1 MQHEN
6 AYNAQHR
13 KALLIYPLLIALFFS
28 LLSVN
33 AYAAPKKDRVAPS
46 APTGLQAV
54 AVTEKSVTLAWK
66 ASADNS
72 GSIASYRIYKGST
85 LAGSTTGTSYVAAA
99 LTANQSYT
107 FSVRAVDPSGNV
119 STAGSP
125 LTVKT
130 LAPAP
135 APSPA
140 PSPAPE
146 LPPETLPASTKNII
160 GYYTGWSTYNGRQ
173 IAELDA
179 AKLTHINYAF
189 ANIDDSLRITLGDP
203 YADVQK
209 AFPGDAA
216 TDKFRGNFNQLIKLK
231 AKHPHLR
238 TLISV
243 GGWSW
248 SEKFSDVAL
257 TDASRTI
264 FADSAVAFI
273 VQYGFDGIDIDW
285 EYPVSGGEADNV
297 KRPEDKQNFTLL
309 MQKLRAKLDA
319 QGTKDGR
326 QYLLTMAGA
335 AGTYYTNNVEL
346 GKLQQYADYIN
357 LMSYDF
363 HGLWDAKT
371 GVNAPLFQD
380 PNSPNAWDT
389 SVSDA
394 VQLYL
399 ASGVPAAKLN
409 MGIPFYGHKYD
420 NVASGSNG
428 LYQSFSGGSD
438 VSYPQAAALLSSQ
451 GYTRYWHADA
461 KVPYLF
467 NGSSWV
473 SYEDSES
480 IGYKAEYAS
489 AQGIAGTM
497 VWSLGMDTA
506 DHQLLRALYDGLQ

>member
-1 MQHEN
+1 MQHAS
-6 AYNAQHR
+6 AYNTRHR
-13 KALLIYPLLIALFFS
+13 KSLLIYPLLIALFFS
-28 LLSVN
+28 LLAVD
-33 AYAAPKKDRVAPS
+33 AYAAPKKDRIAPS

-54 AVTEKSVTLAWK
+54 AVTETSVSLAWK
-66 ASADNS
+66 ASSDNS
-72 GSIASYRIYKGST
+72 GSIASYRIYSGST
-85 LAGSTTGTSYVAAA
+85 LAGSSAGTSYAAGA
-99 LTANQSYT
+99 LTPGQSYAFT
-107 FSVRAVDPSGNV
+107 VRAVDPSGNV
-119 STAGSP
+119 SAASGP
-125 LTVKT
+125 LSVKT
-130 LAPAP
+130 LASAPAP
-135 APSPA
+135 APSPEQP
-140 PSPAPE
+140 PSDPM
-146 LPPETLPASTKNII
+146 PASKRNII

-179 AKLTHINYAF
+179 SKLTHINYAF
-189 ANIDDSLRITLGDP
+189 ANIDDGLRIALGDP
-203 YADVQK
+203 YADVEK
-209 AFPGDAA
+209 VFHGDAA
-216 TDKFRGNFNQLIKLK
+216 TDKFHGNFNQLIKLK

-257 TDASRTI
+257 TDASRTV

-326 QYLLTMAGA
+326 RYLLTMAGA

-371 GVNAPLFQD
+371 GFNAPLFKD
-380 PNSPNAWDT
+380 PNNPNAWDA

-394 VQLYL
+394 VRLYL
-399 ASGVPAAKLN
+399 AAGVPAAKLN
-409 MGIPFYGHKYD
+409 MGIPFYGHKYN
-420 NVASGSNG
+420 NVPSGSNG
-428 LYQSFSGGSD
+428 LYQTFSGGSD
-438 VSYPQAAALLSSQ
+438 VSYSQAAALLSGQ

-467 NGSSWV
+467 NGSSWI
-473 SYEDSES
+473 SYEDPES
-480 IGYKAEYAS
+480 IGYKADYAT

-506 DHQLLRALYDGLQ
+506 DHQLLRALHDGLQ